1 MSLWRKPNRK
11 WMLGIPIG
19 GLLAFIL
26 GGAALSV
33 FHFGMDY
40 TNRNEFCYS
49 CHIGMDTI
57 VEEYQAS
64 PHFKN
69 AQGVIAA
76 TCSDCHVPREFFA
89 KIALKIGAT
98 ADVYHKLMGDITL
111 DNFEAEHRPR
121 LAAEV
126 TQQFIENKSKQCR
139 YCHSV
144 DKMDFEAQ
152 GRTVA
157 RRHQMMESRDQ
168 SCIDCHAGIA
178 HHLPISLDSPET
190 VLTEE

>member
-1 MSLWRKPNRK
+1 
-11 WMLGIPIG
+11 
-19 GLLAFIL
+19 
-26 GGAALSV
+26 
-33 FHFGMDY
+33 
-40 TNRNEFCYS
+40 
-49 CHIGMDTI
+49 
-57 VEEYQAS
+57 AS

-98 ADVYHKLMGDITL
+98 ADIYHKLMGDITL

-152 GRTVA
+152 
-157 RRHQMMESRDQ
+157 
-168 SCIDCHAGIA
+168 
-178 HHLPISLDSPET
+178 
-190 VLTEE
+190 